1 MRPTL
6 RPSARVS
13 ELPPV
18 EVRLA
23 ALPNSPGNS
32 TGGAEA
38 AGTGGSAWSAAGSA
52 APRGSADAS
61 PGSAGGV
68 TAATAAGAGLDLAAA
83 ADLPLSGGE
92 VLSLSGSGSA
102 TVLTAGGFPPHTHRG
117 WDGQFHPPGA
127 PAAVGPLPRAA
138 CLGAHRVRRSPP
150 G

>member
-38 AGTGGSAWSAAGSA
+38 AGTGGSAWSAAGGEPA
-52 APRGSADAS
+52 HVVRDLHQRAGERAERAGGERERVVRRERLELVRRRDERMARHFRDAPRDPNRVLGMRVESRAH
-61 PGSAGGV
+61 GR
-68 TAATAAGAGLDLAAA
+68 A
-83 ADLPLSGGE
+83 ADRELEEVGE
-92 VLSLSGSGSA
+92 RL
-102 TVLTAGGFPPHTHRG
+102 
-117 WDGQFHPPGA
+117 
-127 PAAVGPLPRAA
+127 
-138 CLGAHRVRRSPP
+138 
-150 G
+150 

>member
-6 RPSARVS
+6 SPRARVS

-61 PGSAGGV
+61 PGSAGG
-68 TAATAAGAGLDLAAA
+68 AGLDLAAA

-92 VLSLSGSGSA
+92 VLRLSRSGSA
-102 TVLTAGGFPPHTHRG
+102 TVLTRSVGGRG
-117 WDGQFHPPGA
+117 RDK
-127 PAAVGPLPRAA
+127 
-138 CLGAHRVRRSPP
+138 C
-150 G
+150 